1 MAKLK
6 NKEELKNLFEMLSKE
21 VDESKPR
28 IIICAGTACEAS
40 NSNDIIRVAK
50 KYILQKQLVNAITL
64 KVTGCHGFCE
74 MGPFVL
80 SEPQGAFY
88 HKVST
93 KDIGGIIDAVIA
105 NKYAEELLYID
116 PKTNLKYYNQNDIPF
131 FKNQKRIIFK
141 KNQEIDPTHIYDY
154 ISKDGYKAFEKA
166 LFKYSPNNVIDEI
179 KNSGL
184 RGRGGAGFPTGIK
197 WELLAKRSGKTKYVI
212 CNADEGD
219 PGAYMD
225 RSLLEGNPHCIIE
238 GMLIGAFATGS
249 KEGIV
254 YVRNEYPLAIKHL
267 NIALQQTRDLGLL
280 GTNILGTD
288 FSFDIKIVKG
298 AGAFVCGEET
308 ALIRSIEGKVG
319 EPKQRPPFPIEK
331 GINNNPTMINN
342 VETWANIPLIINLG
356 ASEYIKIGTKGNN
369 GTKIFS
375 LVGKIKNT
383 GLIEVP
389 MGITIKDIVYN
400 IGGGPSG
407 KPKIK
412 AVQTGGPSGGCIPV
426 SKFHLNIDYDTLTKA
441 GSIMGSGG
449 MIIMDENT
457 CMVDVARYF
466 MNFLKDESCGKCFSC
481 RKGTQRMFEIL
492 DDISN
497 GKSSMDQLDLLEEL
511 AYAVK
516 DTTMCQLGQTASNPV
531 LSTLKYF
538 KNEYIEHI
546 KYNKCSAGVCKNL
559 VGAPC
564 QNACPLG
571 TEVWKYVAK
580 TAQGEYEEAYKIIRE
595 ANPFPSVCAR
605 VCTNPCED
613 RCRSGTTGG
622 KPIAIRSLKRFV
634 TDNVDPS
641 IFKPKKIKNE
651 INNNL
656 KIAIIGAGPAGITA
670 AHYLSLKD
678 YKVTI
683 FEKENIPGGMLN
695 LCIPDYRLPRDILNK
710 EIKSL
715 MNENIRVDYNKTLGK
730 DMTIDQLKEQG
741 YKAIFLTMGAHK
753 SRLLNISG
761 ENCEGVYQALDF
773 LKDYNNNKK
782 ESAKG
787 HVGVIGG
794 GDSAIDS
801 ARIALRQKG
810 VSKVTI
816 FYRRTLEEMPA
827 IESDINGAIEEGI
840 EIKTL
845 VSPQAIH
852 SKDNKLA
859 GVDFIKNIQGD
870 VDSSGRREPMPVPDS
885 KEYVA
890 LDTLI
895 TSIGDMPDVDFIES
909 MDIKINKNKTLLLN
923 DQTLST
929 TKEGVFAGGDV
940 VTGPNTVIEA
950 IASGKKGAYI
960 IDLFLQGKELKE
972 DYSIKLPDMFIE
984 SLVLDEDLSKCQR
997 VNSHF
1002 IPVENRK
1009 KNFKEIE
1016 LCISEKEA
1024 KLEARRCMRCD
1035 LEFTQPKD
1043 TEKQI
1048 GIKLKEKLKSK
1059 IKVKAK
1065 LKTKIKSESNIKV
1078 KLKIKSKKQVKTK
1091 TEITGNSKL
1100 KSKIKTKPKA
1110 KVKLKAKAKSKVM
1123 PTGKEK
1129 SKARL
1134 KIKDK
1139 VKKSIQGRNKK

>member
-21 VDESKPR
+21 TDESKPR

-40 NSNDIIRVAK
+40 GSNDIIQVAK
-50 KYILQKQLVNAITL
+50 KYILQKELSNKISL

-74 MGPFVL
+74 MGPFIL

-88 HKVST
+88 HKVNT
-93 KDIGGIIDAVIA
+93 QNIGRIIDAVIT
-105 NKYAEELLYID
+105 NNYAEDLLYVD
-116 PKTNLKYYNQNDIPF
+116 PKTKVKYYKQIDIPF
-131 FKNQKRIIFK
+131 FKNQKRIIFE
-141 KNQEIDPTHIYDY
+141 KNQQIDPTRIYDY
-154 ISKDGYKAFEKA
+154 ISKDGYKAFEKT
-166 LFKYSPNNVIDEI
+166 LSNYSKWNVIEEI

-184 RGRGGAGFPTGIK
+184 RGRGGAGFPTGLK
-197 WELLAKRSGKTKYVI
+197 WELLAKKTNKTKYII

-238 GMLIGAFATGS
+238 GMLIGAYATGS
-249 KEGIV
+249 NEGIV

-267 NIALQQTRDLGLL
+267 IIALQQTRDLGLL
-280 GTNILGTD
+280 GKNILGTD

-308 ALIRSIEGKVG
+308 ALIKSIEGKVG
-319 EPKQRPPFPIEK
+319 EPRQRPPFPIDK

-400 IGGGPSG
+400 IGGGSSG
-407 KPKIK
+407 KSRIK

-426 SKFHLNIDYDTLTKA
+426 DKFHLNIDYDTLTKA

-449 MIIMDENT
+449 MIVMDENI
-457 CMVDVARYF
+457 CMVDVAKYF

-481 RKGTQRMFEIL
+481 RKGTQRMYEIL
-492 DDISN
+492 DDVSN
-497 GKSSMDQLDLLEEL
+497 GKSTLSQLDLLEEL
-511 AYAVK
+511 AYVVK
-516 DTTMCQLGQTASNPV
+516 DTTMCALGQTASNPV

-564 QNACPLG
+564 QNSCPLG

-580 TAQGEYEEAYKIIRE
+580 IAQGEYEEAYRIIRE

-622 KPIAIRSLKRFV
+622 KPIAIRTLKRFV

-641 IFKPKKIKNE
+641 CFKSAKIQNDKNKKF
-651 INNNL
+651 

-678 YKVTI
+678 YRITI
-683 FEKENIPGGMLN
+683 FEKEGIPGGMLN
-695 LCIPDYRLPRDILNK
+695 LCIPDYRLPRDVLDK

-715 MNENIRVDYNKTLGK
+715 LNENITIEYNKALGK
-730 DMTIDQLKEQG
+730 DITIDQLYEQG

-761 ENCEGVYQALDF
+761 ENCDGVYQALDF
-773 LKDYNNNKK
+773 LKDFNNNNKQL
-782 ESAKG
+782 ARG

-801 ARIALRQKG
+801 ARVALRQKDIL
-810 VSKVTI
+810 SVTI
-816 FYRRTLEEMPA
+816 YYRRTLEEMPA
-827 IESDINGAIEEGI
+827 IESDIKGAIEEGI

-845 VSPQAIH
+845 VSPLSIH
-852 SKDNKLA
+852 SENHKLV
-859 GVDFIKNIQGD
+859 GVDFIKNTQGD
-870 VDSSGRREPMPVPDS
+870 VDQSGRREPIPDS
-885 KEYVA
+885 NTKQFVH

-895 TSIGDMPDVDFIES
+895 TSIGDMPDIEFIES
-909 MDIKINKNKTLLLN
+909 MNIKINKNKTLLLN

-929 TKEGVFAGGDV
+929 TRNGVFAGGDI

-950 IASGKKGAYI
+950 IAAGKKGAQV
-960 IDLFLQGKELKE
+960 IDLYLQGKELKE
-972 DYSIKLPDMFIE
+972 DYKVKLPDVFIE
-984 SLVLDEDLSKCQR
+984 SLVLDEDLSKYQR
-997 VNSHF
+997 VNPPF

-1009 KNFKEIE
+1009 NNFKEIE
-1016 LCISEKEA
+1016 LCISENDA
-1024 KLEARRCMRCD
+1024 KLEAKRCMRCD

-1043 TEKQI
+1043 TEEQAITKSKEEVKAKTKI
-1048 GIKLKEKLKSK
+1048 IAKTKSKTKVKLNTTTKIKAKPKAKKKSK
-1059 IKVKAK
+1059 IKPKGKV
-1065 LKTKIKSESNIKV
+1065 KIKIKAIA
-1078 KLKIKSKKQVKTK
+1078 KIKSKTKTK
-1091 TEITGNSKL
+1091 A
-1100 KSKIKTKPKA
+1100 KPKA
-1110 KVKLKAKAKSKVM
+1110 KQKIKVQVKKLKK
-1123 PTGKEK
+1123 
-1129 SKARL
+1129 
-1134 KIKDK
+1134 
-1139 VKKSIQGRNKK
+1139 GRNKK